1 MVSAAVGLCL
11 GLPIGAGR
19 RWFDIPSSA
28 PPPVV
33 VGALLVMA
41 MTIGYVLVDRYAA
54 THPAQHEAD
63 CGGSSGL
70 SHSAM
75 HRQDAGG
82 GGS

>member
-11 GLPIGAGR
+11 GLPFGAGC
-19 RWFDIPSSA
+19 RWFDIPSPA
-28 PPPVV
+28 PPVV

-41 MTIGYVLVDRYAA
+41 MTTGYPLVDRYAA